1 DGGRVKSLGFAG
13 YLMKPLDAGQ
23 LYEAVVEVLNPGLA
37 DQPHADRPLVTRH
50 SLAEARRGRLR
61 ILLVDDDAVNQ
72 LVTTSALHRVGYNV
86 EVAHNGHRAIEL
98 TEGERWDLILMD
110 MQMPD
115 LDGCRTT
122 SAIRARERGAWRTP
136 IIGLT
141 ANADHKA
148 DRDRCTAAGMD
159 VVLGKPINLELLT
172 TLVEKYTS
180 RDGRAFEPEVP
191 AAASPKLTVV
201 SAHFDAPGNGV
212 QATADAV
219 ATTEPTEVES
229 DGVPELPAGP
239 AIDLEQLEA
248 ACMGLP
254 ALRSSLLHTYMIDI
268 PGRLERLRFSFDA
281 NDLRRVEFEAHGLR
295 GMCATIGATGCTVL
309 FGEMEDRARADR
321 LQAARV
327 LLEPAI
333 AEAMRTED
341 FIRRFDQIVAR
352 EAA

>member
-1 DGGRVKSLGFAG
+1 
-13 YLMKPLDAGQ
+13 
-23 LYEAVVEVLNPGLA
+23 
-37 DQPHADRPLVTRH
+37 
-50 SLAEARRGRLR
+50 
-61 ILLVDDDAVNQ
+61 
-72 LVTTSALHRVGYNV
+72 
-86 EVAHNGHRAIEL
+86 
-98 TEGERWDLILMD
+98 
-110 MQMPD
+110 
-115 LDGCRTT
+115 
-122 SAIRARERGAWRTP
+122 
-136 IIGLT
+136 
-141 ANADHKA
+141 
-148 DRDRCTAAGMD
+148 
-159 VVLGKPINLELLT
+159 
-172 TLVEKYTS
+172 
-180 RDGRAFEPEVP
+180 VP
-191 AAASPKLTVV
+191 ATASPKLTVV

-212 QATADAV
+212 QASAAAA
-219 ATTEPTEVES
+219 ATTEPAEVES

-333 AEAMRTED
+333 AEATRTED